1 MKYYFIDYE
10 NVHVEGVLH
19 IDALEPNVKIFFLYS
34 ENCKNISLDIIEKAC
49 KKEIQ
54 IIAYKTGVGKNALD
68 FQLSSLLGF
77 TIGTT
82 VKEQDEYIIVSKDT
96 GFDCVVEFW
105 RQRNCVVSRIC
116 ALGENEKPELLKQSS
131 TKSKKKKTIV
141 DIPQAT
147 KEELLFYLSANEYSE
162 EILQVVNSY
171 KTRIAINNGFIHLF
185 KDTGKAGVVYNKLK
199 PLLKEKGKT

>member
-1 MKYYFIDYE
+1 MR
-10 NVHVEGVLH
+10 
-19 IDALEPNVKIFFLYS
+19 
-34 ENCKNISLDIIEKAC
+34 
-49 KKEIQ
+49 
-54 IIAYKTGVGKNALD
+54 
-68 FQLSSLLGF
+68 
-77 TIGTT
+77 
-82 VKEQDEYIIVSKDT
+82 
-96 GFDCVVEFW
+96 W

-147 KEELLFYLSANEYSE
+147 KEELLVYLSANEYYE

-185 KDTGKAGVVYNKLK
+185 KDTGKAGVVDNQ
-199 PLLKEKGKT
+199 